1 VLGEYRSQRQALSRF
16 YVGGHGA
23 VGRGCRCDPQGAA
36 PALPNVKI
44 EVEQIRDVLV
54 NEVLKRDVTEG
65 ERAVEARKR
74 IAKAS
79 GRALRAK
86 KQTRV
91 AGVAQDEQEAV

>member
-1 VLGEYRSQRQALSRF
+1 MVQSDVVVDVIRRELRRLS
-16 YVGGHGA
+16 
-23 VGRGCRCDPQGAA
+23 
-36 PALPNVKI
+36 PNVKI